1 MKKYKFKLYRLL
13 DIRAAKEKQIKNEL
27 AELVNIQNIERTK
40 QLELRQKMAEKKKA
54 LKATMEKKISS
65 YNEVIMYERFTDNAN
80 KAINIA
86 ETKIQQMEPA
96 IKKVRD
102 RLIEAS
108 REKKVVEKL
117 KERRYKEYLYKLNRE
132 IAKENDDMNQKI
144 YLKKM
149 ADDLYQ

>member
-1 MKKYKFKLYRLL
+1 MKKFQFNLHKLL
-13 DIRAAKEKQIKNEL
+13 DIREAKEKQIKNEL
-27 AELVNIQNIERTK
+27 AELVNIQNIERNK
-40 QLELRQKMAEKKKA
+40 QFDLRQRMADRKKI
-54 LKATMEKKISS
+54 LKATMERKTFS
-65 YNEVIMYERFTDNAN
+65 YNEVIMYERFTDTAN

-96 IKKVRD
+96 IQKVRE

-117 KERRYKEYLYKLNRE
+117 KERKFKEYLYKLNRE

-144 YLKKM
+144 YLKKR

>member
-1 MKKYKFKLYRLL
+1 MKKFKFKLYRLL

-40 QLELRQKMAEKKKA
+40 QLELRQKMAERKKA
-54 LKATMEKKISS
+54 LKATMENKIFS

-86 ETKIQQMEPA
+86 ETRIQQMEPS
-96 IKKVRD
+96 IQKVRE

-144 YLKKM
+144 YLKKR

>member
-1 MKKYKFKLYRLL
+1 MKKFQFKLHRLL

-27 AELVNIQNIERTK
+27 AELVNIQNKERTK
-40 QLELRQKMAEKKKA
+40 QLELRQKMAERKKV
-54 LKATMEKKISS
+54 LKATMEKKIFS

-96 IKKVRD
+96 IQKVRE

-108 REKKVVEKL
+108 KEKKVVEKL
-117 KERRYKEYLYKLNRE
+117 KERKYNEYLYKLNRE
-132 IAKENDDMNQKI
+132 ITKENDDMNQKI
-144 YLKKM
+144 YHKRQ

>member
-1 MKKYKFKLYRLL
+1 MKKFQFKLHKLL
-13 DIRAAKEKQIKNEL
+13 DIREAKEKKIKNEL
-27 AELVNIQNIERTK
+27 AELVNIQNIERNK
-40 QLELRQKMAEKKKA
+40 QIDLRQKMAERKKA
-54 LKATMEKKISS
+54 LRTTMEKKISS
-65 YNEVIMYERFTDNAN
+65 YNEVVLYERFTNMAN

-96 IKKVRD
+96 VQKVKE

-108 REKKVVEKL
+108 KEKKIVEKL
-117 KERRYKEYLYKLNRE
+117 KERKFKEYSYKLNRE

-144 YLKKM
+144 YLKKR